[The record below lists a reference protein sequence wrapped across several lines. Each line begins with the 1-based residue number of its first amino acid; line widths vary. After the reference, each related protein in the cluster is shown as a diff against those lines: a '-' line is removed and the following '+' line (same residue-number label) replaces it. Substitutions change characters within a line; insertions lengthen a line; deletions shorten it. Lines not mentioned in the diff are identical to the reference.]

1 MDKSWLI
8 SAGFGGALLVAGLW
22 MMRSHSRAWQAQ
34 KTDAELD
41 ESEIRFFR
49 RRFRRRMQAS
59 GMMAL
64 IGILLPIGDW
74 VDLFRPAPGWFA
86 AYWGM
91 VLLLVMW
98 LFLLAI
104 GDMVS
109 TRAHAAVALNRIK
122 AQQRQLEQEAVAL
135 RKQASTGQN
144 GSRHPGPETR

>member
-1 MDKSWLI
+1 MDNSWLI

-22 MMRSHSRAWQAQ
+22 MMRSHWLAWQAQ
-34 KTDAELD
+34 KADGEND
-41 ESEIRFFR
+41 ESDIRFLR

-64 IGILLPIGDW
+64 IGLLLPIGDW

-86 AYWGM
+86 AYWGL

-122 AQQRQLEQEAVAL
+122 AQQRQLEQEALAL
-135 RKQASTGQN
+135 RKRTSSGHN
-144 GSRHPGPETR
+144 GSQHSGPETR